1 MHNLLNAA
9 TLFGIIGMAIKLA
22 MPYLYA
28 GLGELFDQAAGV
40 FNLGTEGIMLIGA
53 FSSFYVVYL
62 TGNSGL
68 GILAAI
74 LSGFLMALLMAVISI
89 TFKAPQGIS
98 GIGLTMFGTG
108 LSSLLFKTILE
119 GTVLSIDG
127 FPNLPLPLLSKIP
140 YIGDAFF
147 NHNIMVY
154 GAYLLVPLAS
164 LVLYKTTFGLKVR
177 AVGQNPQA
185 ADTLGVSVNFIRYCC
200 VCAGGVLSGLAGAT
214 FTLANINMFQE
225 KMTNGTGF
233 IAVALVYFSGWKPK
247 GVLAGA
253 LLFSFVNAFQL
264 RMQVLGIEIPSDIA
278 MMLPYLL
285 TILTLVFVKSR
296 DKPAALAVP
305 YEIGRAHV

>member
-62 TGNSGL
+62 TGNLGL

-119 GTVLSIDG
+119 GTVLSING
-127 FPNLPLPLLSKIP
+127 FPDLPIPLLSKIP

-164 LVLYKTTFGLKVR
+164 LALYKTTFGLKVR

-185 ADTLGVSVNFIRYCC
+185 ADTLGVSVNLIRYCC

-305 YEIGRAHV
+305 YERSEN

>member
-185 ADTLGVSVNFIRYCC
+185 ADTLGVSVNLIRYCC

-305 YEIGRAHV
+305 YERSEN

>member
-9 TLFGIIGMAIKLA
+9 TIFGIIGMAIKLA

-119 GTVLSIDG
+119 GTMLSIDE
-127 FPNLPLPLLSKIP
+127 FR
-140 YIGDAFF
+140 
-147 NHNIMVY
+147 
-154 GAYLLVPLAS
+154 VP
-164 LVLYKTTFGLKVR
+164 
-177 AVGQNPQA
+177 
-185 ADTLGVSVNFIRYCC
+185 
-200 VCAGGVLSGLAGAT
+200 
-214 FTLANINMFQE
+214 E
-225 KMTNGTGF
+225 
-233 IAVALVYFSGWKPK
+233 
-247 GVLAGA
+247 
-253 LLFSFVNAFQL
+253 
-264 RMQVLGIEIPSDIA
+264 
-278 MMLPYLL
+278 
-285 TILTLVFVKSR
+285 
-296 DKPAALAVP
+296 
-305 YEIGRAHV
+305 

>member
-214 FTLANINMFQE
+214 F
-225 KMTNGTGF
+225 
-233 IAVALVYFSGWKPK
+233 
-247 GVLAGA
+247 
-253 LLFSFVNAFQL
+253 
-264 RMQVLGIEIPSDIA
+264 
-278 MMLPYLL
+278 
-285 TILTLVFVKSR
+285 SR
-296 DKPAALAVP
+296 
-305 YEIGRAHV
+305 EIGRASCRERV

>member
-127 FPNLPLPLLSKIP
+127 FPNLRLPLLSKIP

-305 YEIGRAHV
+305 YERSEN

>member
-62 TGNSGL
+62 SGNLGL

-119 GTVLSIDG
+119 GTVLSING
-127 FPNLPLPLLSKIP
+127 FPDLPIPLLSKIP

-164 LVLYKTTFGLKVR
+164 LALYKTTFGLKVR

-296 DKPAALAVP
+296 DKPAALAIP
-305 YEIGRAHV
+305 YERSEN

>member
-62 TGNSGL
+62 SGNLGL

-119 GTVLSIDG
+119 GTVLSING
-127 FPNLPLPLLSKIP
+127 FPDLPIPLLSKIP

-164 LVLYKTTFGLKVR
+164 LALYKTTFGLKVR

-185 ADTLGVSVNFIRYCC
+185 ADTLGVSVNLIRYCC

-305 YEIGRAHV
+305 YERSEN

>member
-74 LSGFLMALLMAVISI
+74 LSGFLMALVMAVISI

-305 YEIGRAHV
+305 YERSEN

>member
-68 GILAAI
+68 GILAAL

-305 YEIGRAHV
+305 YERSEN

>member
-119 GTVLSIDG
+119 GTVLSING
-127 FPNLPLPLLSKIP
+127 FPDLPIPLLSKIP

-305 YEIGRAHV
+305 YERSEN

>member
-62 TGNSGL
+62 TGNLGL

-119 GTVLSIDG
+119 GTVLSING
-127 FPNLPLPLLSKIP
+127 FPDLPIPLLSKIP

-164 LVLYKTTFGLKVR
+164 LALYKTTFGLKVR

-185 ADTLGVSVNFIRYCC
+185 ADTLGVSVNLIRYCC

-285 TILTLVFVKSR
+285 TILTLIFVKSR

-305 YEIGRAHV
+305 YERSEN

>member
-9 TLFGIIGMAIKLA
+9 TLFGIVGMAIKLA

-40 FNLGTEGIMLIGA
+40 FNLGTEGIMLVGA

-62 TGNSGL
+62 TGNLGL
-68 GILAAI
+68 GVLVAAGT
-74 LSGFLMALLMAVISI
+74 GFLMAVLMALISI

-108 LSSLLFKTILE
+108 LSSLLFKTILD
-119 GTVLSIDG
+119 GTVLSVPG
-127 FPNLPLPLLSKIP
+127 FPDVPVPLLSKIP

-147 NHNIMVY
+147 NHNVMVY
-154 GAYLLVPLAS
+154 GAYLLVPVAA

-185 ADTLGVSVNFIRYCC
+185 ADTLGVNVNLIRYCC
-200 VCAGGVLSGLAGAT
+200 VCAGGILSGIAGAT

-233 IAVALVYFSGWKPK
+233 IAVALVYFSGWKPQ

-305 YEIGRAHV
+305 YERSEN

>member
-1 MHNLLNAA
+1 
-9 TLFGIIGMAIKLA
+9 

-62 TGNSGL
+62 TGNSRL
-68 GILAAI
+68 KILTTI

-119 GTVLSIDG
+119 RTVLSIDG

-177 AVGQNPQA
+177 A
-185 ADTLGVSVNFIRYCC
+185 
-200 VCAGGVLSGLAGAT
+200 
-214 FTLANINMFQE
+214 
-225 KMTNGTGF
+225 
-233 IAVALVYFSGWKPK
+233 
-247 GVLAGA
+247 
-253 LLFSFVNAFQL
+253 
-264 RMQVLGIEIPSDIA
+264 
-278 MMLPYLL
+278 
-285 TILTLVFVKSR
+285 
-296 DKPAALAVP
+296 
-305 YEIGRAHV
+305 EIGRAHV

>member
-74 LSGFLMALLMAVISI
+74 LSGFLMALLMAAISI

-305 YEIGRAHV
+305 YERSEN

>member
-278 MMLPYLL
+278 MMLPPAGDR
-285 TILTLVFVKSR
+285 KS
-296 DKPAALAVP
+296 V
-305 YEIGRAHV
+305 V

>member
-9 TLFGIIGMAIKLA
+9 TLFGIVGMAIKLA

-40 FNLGTEGIMLIGA
+40 FNLGTEGIMLVGA

-62 TGNSGL
+62 TGNLGL
-68 GILAAI
+68 GVLFAAGT
-74 LSGFLMALLMAVISI
+74 GFLMAILMALISI

-108 LSSLLFKTILE
+108 LSSLLFKTILD
-119 GTVLSIDG
+119 GTVLSIPG
-127 FPNLPLPLLSKIP
+127 FPNVPIPLLSKIP

-147 NHNIMVY
+147 NHNVMVY
-154 GAYLLVPLAS
+154 GAYLLVPVAA

-185 ADTLGVSVNFIRYCC
+185 ADTLGVNVNLIRYCC
-200 VCAGGVLSGLAGAT
+200 VCAGGLLSGIAGAT

-233 IAVALVYFSGWKPK
+233 IAVALVYFSGWKPQ

-305 YEIGRAHV
+305 YERSEN

>member
-9 TLFGIIGMAIKLA
+9 TLFGIVGMAIKLA

-40 FNLGTEGIMLIGA
+40 FNLGTEGIMLVGA

-62 TGNSGL
+62 TGNLGL
-68 GILAAI
+68 GVLVAAGT
-74 LSGFLMALLMAVISI
+74 GFLMAVLMALISI

-108 LSSLLFKTILE
+108 LSSLLFKTILD
-119 GTVLSIDG
+119 GTVLSVPG
-127 FPNLPLPLLSKIP
+127 FPDVPVPLLSKIP

-147 NHNIMVY
+147 NHNVMVY
-154 GAYLLVPLAS
+154 GAYLLVPVAA

-185 ADTLGVSVNFIRYCC
+185 ADTLGVNVNLIRYCC
-200 VCAGGVLSGLAGAT
+200 VCAGGLLSGIAGAT

-233 IAVALVYFSGWKPK
+233 IAVALVYFSGWKPQ

-305 YEIGRAHV
+305 YERSEN

>member
-9 TLFGIIGMAIKLA
+9 TLFGIVGMAIKLA

-40 FNLGTEGIMLIGA
+40 FNLGTEGIMLVGA

-62 TGNSGL
+62 TGNLGL
-68 GILAAI
+68 GVLFAAGA
-74 LSGFLMALLMAVISI
+74 GFLMAVLMALISI

-108 LSSLLFKTILE
+108 LSSLLFKTILD
-119 GTVLSIDG
+119 GTVLSVSG
-127 FPNLPLPLLSKIP
+127 FPDVPIPLLSKIP

-147 NHNIMVY
+147 NHNVMVY
-154 GAYLLVPLAS
+154 GAYLLVPVAA

-185 ADTLGVSVNFIRYCC
+185 ADTLGVNVNLIRYCC
-200 VCAGGVLSGLAGAT
+200 VCAGGILSGIAGAT

-233 IAVALVYFSGWKPK
+233 IAVALVYFSGWKPQ

-305 YEIGRAHV
+305 YERSEN

>member
-1 MHNLLNAA
+1 MHNLLNAG
-9 TLFGIIGMAIKLA
+9 TLFGIVGMAIKLA

-40 FNLGTEGIMLIGA
+40 FNLGTEGIMLVGA

-62 TGNSGL
+62 TGNLGL
-68 GILAAI
+68 GVLVAAGT
-74 LSGFLMALLMAVISI
+74 GFLMAVLMALISI

-108 LSSLLFKTILE
+108 LSSLLFKTILD
-119 GTVLSIDG
+119 GTVLSVPG
-127 FPNLPLPLLSKIP
+127 FPDVPVPLLSKIP

-147 NHNIMVY
+147 NHNVMVY
-154 GAYLLVPLAS
+154 GAYLLVPVAA

-185 ADTLGVSVNFIRYCC
+185 ADTLGVNVNLIRYCC
-200 VCAGGVLSGLAGAT
+200 VCAGGILSGIAGAT

-233 IAVALVYFSGWKPK
+233 IAVALVYFSGWKPQ

-305 YEIGRAHV
+305 YERSEN

>member
-305 YEIGRAHV
+305 YERSEN

>member
-164 LVLYKTTFGLKVR
+164 LALYKTTFGLKVR

-185 ADTLGVSVNFIRYCC
+185 ADTLGVSVNLIRYCC

-305 YEIGRAHV
+305 YERSEN

>member
-62 TGNSGL
+62 SGNLGL

-119 GTVLSIDG
+119 GTVLSING
-127 FPNLPLPLLSKIP
+127 FPDLPIPLLSKIP

-164 LVLYKTTFGLKVR
+164 LALYKTTFGLKVR

-185 ADTLGVSVNFIRYCC
+185 ADTLGVSVNLIRYCC

-296 DKPAALAVP
+296 DKPAALAIP
-305 YEIGRAHV
+305 YERSEN

>member
-119 GTVLSIDG
+119 GTVLSING
-127 FPNLPLPLLSKIP
+127 FPDLPIPLLSKIP

-164 LVLYKTTFGLKVR
+164 LALYKTTFGLKVR

-185 ADTLGVSVNFIRYCC
+185 ADTLGVSVNLIRYCC

-305 YEIGRAHV
+305 YERSEN

>member
-62 TGNSGL
+62 SGNLGL

-119 GTVLSIDG
+119 GTVLSING
-127 FPNLPLPLLSKIP
+127 FPDLPIPLLSKIP

-164 LVLYKTTFGLKVR
+164 LALYKTTFGLKVR

-285 TILTLVFVKSR
+285 TILTLIFVKSR

-305 YEIGRAHV
+305 YERSEN

>member
-9 TLFGIIGMAIKLA
+9 TLFGIVGMAIKLA

-40 FNLGTEGIMLIGA
+40 FNLGTEGIMLVGA

-62 TGNSGL
+62 TGNLGL
-68 GILAAI
+68 GVLVAAGT
-74 LSGFLMALLMAVISI
+74 GFLMAVLMALISI

-108 LSSLLFKTILE
+108 LSSLLFKTILD
-119 GTVLSIDG
+119 GTVLSVPG
-127 FPNLPLPLLSKIP
+127 FPNAPIPLLSKIP

-147 NHNIMVY
+147 NHNVMVY
-154 GAYLLVPLAS
+154 GAYLLVPVAA

-185 ADTLGVSVNFIRYCC
+185 ADTLGVNVNLIRYCC
-200 VCAGGVLSGLAGAT
+200 VCAGGLLSGIAGAT

-233 IAVALVYFSGWKPK
+233 IAVALVYFSGWKPQ

-305 YEIGRAHV
+305 YERSEN

>member
-9 TLFGIIGMAIKLA
+9 TLFGIVGMAIKLA

-40 FNLGTEGIMLIGA
+40 FNLGTEGIMLVGA

-62 TGNSGL
+62 TGNLGL
-68 GILAAI
+68 GVLVAAGT
-74 LSGFLMALLMAVISI
+74 GFLMAVLMALISI

-108 LSSLLFKTILE
+108 LSSLLFKTILD
-119 GTVLSIDG
+119 GTVLSVPG
-127 FPNLPLPLLSKIP
+127 FPNAPIPLLSKIP

-147 NHNIMVY
+147 NHNVMVY
-154 GAYLLVPLAS
+154 GAYLLVPVAA

-185 ADTLGVSVNFIRYCC
+185 ADTLGVNVNLIRYCC
-200 VCAGGVLSGLAGAT
+200 VCAGGILSGIAGAT

-233 IAVALVYFSGWKPK
+233 IAVALVYFSGWKPQ

-305 YEIGRAHV
+305 YERSEN

>member
-185 ADTLGVSVNFIRYCC
+185 ADTIGVSVNFIRYCC

-305 YEIGRAHV
+305 YERSEN